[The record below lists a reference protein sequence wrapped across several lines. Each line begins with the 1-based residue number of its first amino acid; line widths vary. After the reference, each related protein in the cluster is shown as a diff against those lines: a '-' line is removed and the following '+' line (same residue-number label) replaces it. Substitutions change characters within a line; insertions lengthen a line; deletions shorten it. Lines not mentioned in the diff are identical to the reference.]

1 MSSTNGKVKVY
12 KNPDRNRTVAYKPY
26 VPQYQQMGVEPE
38 EYRSP
43 LAPGYN
49 IPKPAPGST
58 DNPRAPRAHVRRQ
71 QPYAEAVPSPIG
83 RGKGPIPNVG
93 NNMEQTW
100 SSVDGDIIDDISH
113 VNPDQPMVDNNEY
126 VSAAAFGLPDD
137 SVLEISDEEEADESE
152 EELPE
157 LDEAANPPRKQ
168 FTSDSEEKS
177 FLTENELQNALKEE
191 YTTTVLKQ
199 LEEDEFLILVNGAAI
214 CSGPADYIQEQTRA
228 MVFGEHELYHGN
240 PVPVDDIIVLKRV
253 KVKVG
258 VFLE

>member
-137 SVLEISDEEEADESE
+137 SVLEIPDEEADESE